1 MIYYAENLIKDSVLI
16 DTGKLIIKLCCR
28 GDLNRPYT
36 ISNVSIQSTRPLH
49 ISRLFIGKTP
59 QQVLTLLPLL
69 FNVCGIAQAYAAFSA
84 LNQALNIEINST
96 ANTARQLLLNVE
108 IIREHCWWLLIN
120 RDKTKLSPFI
130 ALVSQFKQALF
141 VNGDAFSLNS
151 QLQVNHQQLAV
162 LIKQLELELNP
173 LFNQQRLEF
182 LALKTKSE
190 LMQWLACNNSL
201 IAIVLNE
208 LADNKCLGK
217 SDIGL
222 LPVLDNTV
230 LNDYLLQQNTAEFS
244 YYPNWQNKPYETTCV
259 NRHKNQLL
267 IAELLNT
274 YGNSVFTRLISRFI
288 ELAQAV
294 ELLKQYSIELT
305 QASNYYHC
313 AIIANTGLA
322 QVQASRGLLIHRV
335 ELIAGIISRYQIIA
349 PTEWNFHPQ
358 GVVAQSLKQLT
369 APNKNLLKA
378 QAGLII
384 NAIDPCVAFEL
395 NID

>member
-1 MIYYAENLIKDSVLI
+1 
-16 DTGKLIIKLCCR
+16 R

-36 ISNVSIQSTRPLH
+36 VSNVTIQSTRPLH
-49 ISRLFIGKTP
+49 INRLFIAKTP

-84 LNQALNIEINST
+84 LNQALNIEINNT
-96 ANTARQLLLNVE
+96 ANIARQLLLTVE
-108 IIREHCWWLLIN
+108 LIREHCWWLLIN
-120 RDKTKLSPFI
+120 RDKTKLTPFI

-141 VNGDAFSLNS
+141 INGDVFSLNS
-151 QLQVNHQQLAV
+151 QLQVNHRQLAV

-182 LALKTKSE
+182 LAINTESE
-190 LMQWLACNNSL
+190 LTQWLASNNSL
-201 IAIVLNE
+201 IAIVLNK
-208 LADNKCLGK
+208 LAGNEYLGK
-217 SDIGL
+217 SDIEL
-222 LPVLDNTV
+222 LPVLDNII
-230 LNDYLLQQNTAEFS
+230 LNDYLLQQNAHEFS

-259 NRHKNQLL
+259 NRQKNQPL
-267 IAELLNT
+267 IVQLLNK
-274 YGNSVFTRLISRFI
+274 YGNSIFTRLISRFI
-288 ELAQAV
+288 ELAQAI

-305 QASNYYHC
+305 QTSNHYHG

-335 ELIAGIISRYQIIA
+335 KLIEGVISHYQIIA

-369 APNKNLLKA
+369 APNKNLLQQ
-378 QAGLII
+378 QAALII